1 MCGNFRG
8 SNIGQPVFAV
18 EVDASVIDISN
29 EKKEINISPVL
40 TFDEM
45 VREVAKENGIP
56 IIQAQQELDSQM
68 KVQDKHVQQEQHTEH
83 YRNLSQSML
92 VIDPRCAFIAR
103 PVKVEIL
110 GLSKESYEL
119 K

>member
-1 MCGNFRG
+1 MKKSLIGLLCVAALGG
-8 SNIGQPVFAV
+8 VSNIGQPVFAV

-56 IIQAQQELDSQM
+56 IIQAQQE
-68 KVQDKHVQQEQHTEH
+68 QHTEH

-92 VIDPRCAFIAR
+92 VIDPRCAFIGR

>member
-1 MCGNFRG
+1 
-8 SNIGQPVFAV
+8 
-18 EVDASVIDISN
+18 
-29 EKKEINISPVL
+29 
-40 TFDEM
+40 
-45 VREVAKENGIP
+45 
-56 IIQAQQELDSQM
+56 M